1 MENDDCDLL
10 QKLCHW
16 WSCVF
21 SDEGLVVRCDDLYG
35 SAVGMVSRGSIWEG
49 LVRHMWECAQRFWQ
63 RFPPLESWRVSP
75 WELWKN
81 LAGCIVLEFQL
92 VACLLGCP
100 KLAYK
105 LGCR

>member
-1 MENDDCDLL
+1 
-10 QKLCHW
+10 
-16 WSCVF
+16 
-21 SDEGLVVRCDDLYG
+21 VVRCDDLYG
-35 SAVGMVSRGSIWEG
+35 SAMGMASRGSIWEE
-49 LVRHMWECAQRFWQ
+49 LVRYVWECAQRVLQ
-63 RFPPLESWRVSP
+63 RFPPSENWRVSP

-81 LAGCIVLEFQL
+81 LAGYMLEFQP